1 MRSDLWQKSSL
12 GSIRSHRFGETQLA
26 GQEHKEAQP
35 EKHLAKP
42 AGTALGETEPEQN
55 GNGRPNSGLD
65 GARLQEDAKVAVKSS
80 DNLGGRSRDASQE
93 SARLVQSGILPE
105 AEVLEG
111 AAEAKALN
119 LPRGD
124 QRLAT
129 LQALNHLAQHP
140 KLQEKLAGT
149 DGRID
154 LKDLTEALLLNG
166 EIRSGSRLP
175 TGIAGFLSDAD
186 KEAVQTLAANWKL
199 LEKESFDTGDL
210 NRFTL
215 EDIRKNLS
223 QELKDELD
231 KAAETG
237 KNLSTGLSDY
247 LKERLRTGL
256 TPDRLEVAPPPYPGT
271 DIPPS
276 MVRTSE
282 FSEAAMKLF
291 DRLNTNKD
299 DFLSDKELAAALED
313 PQHKREDAQVV
324 AALYFYRS
332 RLANGA
338 DDGSGGVTKADLKS
352 FDSLERRITQDLADS
367 WDVENVGRDTASF
380 RALDRS
386 NKGYLTREDLEKAAS
401 NGNLTET
408 QRKGAEIVL
417 RHYQILPGASDDY
430 ILGEGRGITPKDL
443 QNFSNAL
450 NQSEEY
456 RGIKETAHAL
466 RRTYW
471 GQLKQV
477 DTLYQDSAR
486 PLESINPEAINQGL
500 INDCYFLSSLGAT
513 AFTNPELIRD
523 MIKDNQNGTF
533 TVTFPG
539 AKNEPVTVK
548 APTEAERGI
557 FNQPG
562 QNGLWASVIEKAY
575 GAYCQRN
582 FLRRTPMNWAGGDS
596 PTEGADGGGWYSALQ
611 VLTGKPYVH
620 LIMPITP
627 NNTIARSLNEALNQ
641 DPKHPVIADTGPGR
655 PFRFS
660 ENTKDGFARAHI
672 FMVLGFDPKG
682 ADGGT
687 VTIANPWGGPKG
699 TTSGEKQISFK
710 EFNENFFNVAH
721 GQD

>member
-1 MRSDLWQKSSL
+1 MA
-12 GSIRSHRFGETQLA
+12 GEERAEDPPKKWVTQLPGA
-26 GQEHKEAQP
+26 VVTEGEPGRP
-35 EKHLAKP
+35 EKGGQPGKDTIDADK
-42 AGTALGETEPEQN
+42 
-55 GNGRPNSGLD
+55 
-65 GARLQEDAKVAVKSS
+65 LQEDAKTKAKTADSP
-80 DNLGGRSRDASQE
+80 GAKGKDAGQE
-93 SARLVQSGILPE
+93 SARLVQAGILPE
-105 AEVLEG
+105 AQVLDA
-111 AAEAKALN
+111 AAEAKGLS
-119 LPRGD
+119 LPKGD
-124 QRLAT
+124 QRLST
-129 LQALNHLAQHP
+129 LQALNHLAHNP

-154 LKDLTEALLLNG
+154 RKDLTEALLLNG

-210 NRFTL
+210 SRFTI

-223 QELKDELD
+223 QDLKDELD
-231 KAAETG
+231 RAATAG
-237 KNLSTGLSDY
+237 KDLSEGLSDY

-282 FSEAAMKLF
+282 FSEAALKLF
-291 DRLNTNKD
+291 DRLNTDKD

-332 RLANGA
+332 RLADGA

-352 FDSLERRITQDLADS
+352 FDSLERRVTQDLADS
-367 WDVENVGRDTASF
+367 WYVENLGYDKASF

-386 NKGYLTREDLEKAAS
+386 NKGYLTRDDLEKAVT
-401 NGNLTET
+401 NGNLSET
-408 QRKGAEIVL
+408 QRKVAEIVL
-417 RHYQILPGASDDY
+417 RNYSIMPGASDDY
-430 ILGEGRGITPKDL
+430 TLGEWRGITPKDL

-450 NQSEEY
+450 NKTDEF

-466 RRTYW
+466 RRTFW
-471 GQLKQV
+471 GQLNQV
-477 DTLYQDSAR
+477 DTLYQDNNK

-513 AFTNPELIRD
+513 AYTNPELIRD
-523 MIKDNQNGTF
+523 MIKDNGNGTF

-562 QNGLWASVIEKAY
+562 KNGLWASVIEKAY

-596 PTEGADGGGWYSALQ
+596 PTEGADGGGWYSGLQ
-611 VLTGKPYVH
+611 ILTGKPYVH

-627 NNTIARSLNEALNQ
+627 KNTISRSLNDSLNQ
-641 DPKHPVIADTGPGR
+641 DPKHPVIADTGPGK

-687 VTIANPWGGPKG
+687 VTIRNPWGGPKG